1 MSTPPESD
9 RREFLQLKA
18 LRDRAAQHEPTP
30 SPNAGEGHYLL
41 QFERSAMA
49 CRFALYLN
57 AGEYPDGTDSALRA
71 LDLVEQLEAQ
81 LTVYR
86 DSSALSL
93 INQLAAHEPIDVE
106 PRLFALLQQSLDLH
120 RDTHGAFDITAGPLT
135 KLWGFYRRQGAVP
148 DPDALRQ
155 ALDCVGSSA
164 IELDASQHTI
174 RFRRPGVEL
183 NLGSIG
189 KGYALDRC
197 AELLQSEGLEN
208 FMWHGGNSSV
218 LARGCNAS
226 RGAGR
231 GWSVGVSDPLQSE
244 LRLGEIQLVD
254 QALATSGASVQFFR
268 YRGKRYGHILDPRTG
283 WPAEG
288 VFSSTVVAPT
298 AAEADALA
306 TAFYVMGVDAT
317 IEYCRAHP
325 SIGAVL
331 AYPSSQGS
339 KVELAICG
347 LSSAQ
352 WTPLRRT

>member
-1 MSTPPESD
+1 MSTPPEPD
-9 RREFLQLKA
+9 RREFLQLKP
-18 LRDRAAQHEPTP
+18 LRDRAALSPSEPSPTP
-30 SPNAGEGHYLL
+30 REGHYLL

-86 DSSALSL
+86 DSSAVSL
-93 INQLAAHEPIDVE
+93 INQRAAHEPIEVE
-106 PRLFALLQQSLDLH
+106 PRLFALLQQSLELH
-120 RDTHGAFDITAGPLT
+120 RDTLGAFDITAGPLS
-135 KLWGFYRRQGAVP
+135 KVWGFFRRQGAVP
-148 DPDALRQ
+148 DDDALRQ
-155 ALDCVGSSA
+155 ALACVGSAA
-164 IELDASQHTI
+164 IELDATQRTI
-174 RFRRPGVEL
+174 GLRRPGVEL

-197 AELLQSEGLEN
+197 AELLQSEGLDN

-231 GWSVGVSDPLQSE
+231 GWCVGVSDPLQSE
-244 LRLGEIQLVD
+244 RPLGEIQLVD

-288 VFSSTVVAPT
+288 VFSATVVAPT

-306 TAFYVMGVDAT
+306 TAFYVLGVDAT
-317 IEYCRAHP
+317 AEFCRTHP
-325 SIGAVL
+325 TIGAVL
-331 AYPSSQGS
+331 AYPSTKGS
-339 KVELAICG
+339 KVEIAVCG
-347 LSSAQ
+347 LSSDQ
-352 WTPLRRT
+352 WTPLRRV